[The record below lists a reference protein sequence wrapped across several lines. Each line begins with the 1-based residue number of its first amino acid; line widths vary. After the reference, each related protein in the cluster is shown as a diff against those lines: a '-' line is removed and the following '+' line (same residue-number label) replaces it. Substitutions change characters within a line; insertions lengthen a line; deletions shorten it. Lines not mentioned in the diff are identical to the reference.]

1 MRVMTRLE
9 QPKARMQ
16 ESELNLCPSFQHHSI
31 SHTGREEF
39 ISFGLNAKVIMVMLI
54 VEKLMTPNGFLL
66 PPAASALGCSLRNE
80 ETATK
85 KPLETG

>member
-1 MRVMTRLE
+1 
-9 QPKARMQ
+9 
-16 ESELNLCPSFQHHSI
+16 
-31 SHTGREEF
+31 
-39 ISFGLNAKVIMVMLI
+39 MVMLI
-54 VEKLMTPNGFLL
+54 VEKLMTPNGFLV